1 MRLWE
6 VVYDRL
12 DEMAFRRRAI
22 IDKLRALQTPI
33 NSHALKIIVYPD
45 SQDVSHWKHELIA
58 WGDDLAA
65 MRLRGFRGVA
75 AMGFR
80 MAWEHLYEEPFAG
93 AESDVLR
100 LKLGS
105 VQRDYPAPVAKTP
118 TRILSELTGFLRPFC
133 EAIGQGQS
141 VASVVDGWT
150 PTVSEANGPCP
161 VPDAAAE

>member
-6 VVYDRL
+6 NIYDRL
-12 DEMAFRRRAI
+12 DEMAFRRKAV

-33 NSHALKIIVYPD
+33 NSHVLKIIVWPD
-45 SQDVSHWKHELIA
+45 APEVRHWKSELIA

-75 AMGFR
+75 PMGFKL
-80 MAWEHLYEEPFAG
+80 AWEHLYEEPFAG

-105 VQRDYPAPVAKTP
+105 IQRDYQRSIAM
-118 TRILSELTGFLRPFC
+118 TRTQIMAELTGFLRPFC
-133 EAIGQGQS
+133 GAIGQGQS
-141 VASVVDGWT
+141 VETVVVDWS
-150 PTVSEANGPCP
+150 PAPASRPIPE
-161 VPDAAAE
+161 AAAN